1 MNHILAQYLFN
12 KETLYRNPQTEIVSE
27 KEVIEEKKEAIS
39 LETSLAEE
47 NPAVI
52 LTPKVVSTSP
62 HTPVIETPKPVTP
75 VVAPLKL
82 NHKVLVITDVISD
95 DEKVF
100 LGNIL
105 KAVGLS
111 LAKIDLIEIQKTQQ
125 IDYPSFVAQK
135 VTNKFISFGV
145 GLSKLNWDLMLV
157 PYQIR
162 SMSGIDFLLANDLNV
177 IAADTTLKKNLWAAL
192 QKMFSK

>member
-12 KETLYRNPQTEIVSE
+12 KETLYKNPQTEIISE
-27 KEVIEEKKEAIS
+27 KEIVVEKKEVALEKVS
-39 LETSLAEE
+39 LVQE
-47 NPAVI
+47 
-52 LTPKVVSTSP
+52 TPKVVPTP
-62 HTPVIETPKPVTP
+62 PLTPVVEVPKAVTP
-75 VVAPLKL
+75 VVIPLKL

-111 LAKIDLIEIQKTQQ
+111 LAHIDLIEIQKTQQ
-125 IDYPSFVAQK
+125 IDYLSFIAQK
-135 VTNKFISFGV
+135 VTTKFISFGV
-145 GLSKLNWDLMLV
+145 GLSRLNWDVMLV
-157 PYQIR
+157 PYQIKNV
-162 SMSGIDFLLANDLNV
+162 SDIDFLLANDLRT
-177 IAADTTLKKNLWAAL
+177 IASDTTLKKNLWAAL